1 MDLTSLLVQVVA
13 GAIGGS
19 AAGAAAKQYSL
30 GTLGN
35 AIAGAIG
42 GGIVG
47 QLIGAV
53 AGSAVEGW
61 VGNFAGGSDRRC
73 GSYGPGGPHQGGN
86 LEAGLVWNR
95 SLTAFAKYGDCDARS
110 PLAEKERP
118 GLSLILIDH
127 YQRAFAPCLALRRP
141 TTLPVISKWMSDGRQ

>member
-1 MDLTSLLVQVVA
+1 M
-13 GAIGGS
+13 GGS

-42 GGIVG
+42 GGVVG

-61 VGNFAGGSDRRC
+61 VGDIAGGAV
-73 GSYGPGGPHQGGN
+73 GGAI
-86 LEAGLVWNR
+86 LMVLAGLIRGATSNRLRSVVQLVPWN
-95 SLTAFAKYGDCDARS
+95 SL
-110 PLAEKERP
+110 ERP
-118 GLSLILIDH
+118 RGERIM
-127 YQRAFAPCLALRRP
+127 AWP
-141 TTLPVISKWMSDGRQ
+141 TSAVVLFCHR